1 MQVAIIT
8 GATRGIGHATARR
21 FAQAGWQVVNIARG
35 ELHDFGALNV
45 SVDLGAKGWQ
55 QRVSAALQ
63 APLAGA
69 DRVCVVH
76 NAARSDGGS
85 VFEASAEILGASLT
99 LNLLAPYQL
108 NQLLRP
114 ALKPGSSLLFVGSTL
129 SEKAVAGYAPYII
142 SKHALVG
149 LMRSTCQDLKGSG
162 VHTACICP
170 GFVDTPLLRER
181 ADEQLLQAI
190 SEQVT
195 FGRLLEPD
203 EIARVLLF
211 CADNPAVNGA
221 VLHANL
227 GQIER

>member
-1 MQVAIIT
+1 MHVAIIT
-8 GATRGIGHATARR
+8 GATRGIGHATAAR
-21 FAQAGWQVVNIARG
+21 FAQAGWQVVNIARS
-35 ELHDFGALNV
+35 ELRDFDALNV
-45 SVDLGAKGWQ
+45 SVDLGADGWQ
-55 QRVSAALQ
+55 QTVSTALQ
-63 APLAGA
+63 APLAQA
-69 DRVCVVH
+69 SRVCVVH

-85 VFEASAEILGASLT
+85 VFEATSETLGASLD
-99 LNLLAPYQL
+99 LNLLAPYRL

-114 ALKPGSSLLFVGSTL
+114 ALKAGSSLLFVGSTL
-129 SEKAVAGYAPYII
+129 SEKAVAGYAPYIV

-181 ADEQLLQAI
+181 ANEQFLKAI
-190 SEQVT
+190 TEQVT

-221 VLHANL
+221 VLHTNL